1 MEYTEQKK
9 KLMSF
14 EMQNETSNFLNNT
27 TTPMKSNQRNSTIRY
42 KLKIKKTEKY
52 ILKNKRKDMTY
63 KTFLLIELDRIH
75 IFHLIEQICQVNHL
89 I

>member
-42 KLKIKKTEKY
+42 KLKHSKIYFKK
-52 ILKNKRKDMTY
+52 
-63 KTFLLIELDRIH
+63 
-75 IFHLIEQICQVNHL
+75 
-89 I
+89 